1 MLRAIVRRTV
11 LWVVLPLVLFMAITP
26 TETRS
31 ASCLVPIGKDQKLGR
46 VDAFH
51 VDRDGTLLI
60 GAFKGLFRRDGDNLV
75 PIGKDQ
81 DSGPIW
87 VFHRAIDGTLLIG
100 ASKGLFRRAGANLV
114 PVGKDQTIDVVQAF
128 HEHRDGT
135 LIVTHKGV
143 CFAAMAT
150 TLF

>member
-87 VFHRAIDGTLLIG
+87 VFHRAIDGTLLIQWSVSPG
-100 ASKGLFRRAGANLV
+100 WRQSRFDRKGSGQRPDLG
-114 PVGKDQTIDVVQAF
+114 IS
-128 HEHRDGT
+128 
-135 LIVTHKGV
+135 
-143 CFAAMAT
+143 
-150 TLF
+150 